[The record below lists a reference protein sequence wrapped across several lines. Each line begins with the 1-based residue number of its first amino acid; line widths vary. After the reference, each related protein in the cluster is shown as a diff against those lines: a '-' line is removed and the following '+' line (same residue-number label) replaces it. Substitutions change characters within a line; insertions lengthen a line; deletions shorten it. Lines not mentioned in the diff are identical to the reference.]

1 MRNQTHVDE
10 REALD
15 QGLLDG
21 GSLAARMLSAAA
33 ASGLRRDAAQA
44 NVVLAFEVDV
54 SHHLRTALPGPDV
67 DIHLIRRRERTRGL
81 VERMVEL
88 ALRVADIARLASR
101 PGAPAIDEF
110 DRLCRLS
117 EIAAV
122 SGRALLTAPEAAF
135 DSLAEVLD
143 ELLRRAEGAAQRSAR
158 TLEIGSPAR
167 CLAS

>member
-1 MRNQTHVDE
+1 MMNQLHEPECV
-10 REALD
+10 ALD

-33 ASGLRRDAAQA
+33 EAGLRRDASQA

-54 SHHLRTALPGPDV
+54 SHHLRVTIPVPET
-67 DIHLIRRRERTRGL
+67 DIDLLRRRERTRGL

-101 PGAPAIDEF
+101 PGAPPVDEL

-117 EIAAV
+117 EIAAA
-122 SGRALLTAPEAAF
+122 SGRALLTAPGSAF
-135 DSLAEVLD
+135 APLAEVLD
-143 ELLRRAEGAAQRSAR
+143 ELLCRAEGAAQRSAQVLDSR
-158 TLEIGSPAR
+158 RVS

>member
-1 MRNQTHVDE
+1 MMNQLHEPECV
-10 REALD
+10 ALD

-33 ASGLRRDAAQA
+33 EAGLRRDASQA

-54 SHHLRTALPGPDV
+54 SHHLRVTIPVPET
-67 DIHLIRRRERTRGL
+67 DIDLLRRRERTRGL

-101 PGAPAIDEF
+101 PGAPPVDEL

-117 EIAAV
+117 EIAAA
-122 SGRALLTAPEAAF
+122 SGRALLTAPESAF
-135 DSLAEVLD
+135 APLAEVLD
-143 ELLRRAEGAAQRSAR
+143 ELLGRAEGAAQRSAR
-158 TLEIGSPAR
+158 VLDRRRVS

>member
-1 MRNQTHVDE
+1 MMNQTQEHE
-10 REALD
+10 RAALD

-33 ASGLRRDAAQA
+33 ESGLRRDAARA
-44 NVVLAFEVDV
+44 NVVLAFEPDV
-54 SHHLRTALPGPDV
+54 SHHLRAAIPSPDA
-67 DIHLIRRRERTRGL
+67 DIDLIRRRERTQGL

-101 PGAPAIDEF
+101 PGAPAIDEL

-117 EIAAV
+117 EITAA
-122 SGRALLTAPEAAF
+122 SGRALLTAPESAF
-135 DSLAEVLD
+135 QSLAEVLD
-143 ELLRRAEGAAQRSAR
+143 ELLCRAEGAAQRSAQILDGR
-158 TLEIGSPAR
+158 SAS